1 MGVRRVGDAKR
12 AFATRLEI
20 GIENQTFLGKPEV
33 GIIPINCFDSC
44 NDSFFCRNETHTAQ
58 ESASQL

>member
-33 GIIPINCFDSC
+33 GIIPIN
-44 NDSFFCRNETHTAQ
+44 
-58 ESASQL
+58 